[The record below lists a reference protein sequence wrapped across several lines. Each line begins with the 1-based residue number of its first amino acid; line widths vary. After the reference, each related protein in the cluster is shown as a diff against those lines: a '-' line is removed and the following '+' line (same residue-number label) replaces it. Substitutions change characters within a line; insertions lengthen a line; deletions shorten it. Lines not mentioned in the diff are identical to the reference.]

1 MQIWLG
7 IVISILF
14 HALLFQIPV
23 EVLSFREPPLP
34 ELQLVL
40 VSESCAVTGGAP
52 VQAASASEPT
62 PEEPEKPDEP
72 EMEPE
77 PAEPPKEPVFTP
89 KPPRAVKPPKP
100 KPVPKQKPVTPPTPE
115 DRPQTAE
122 PTPVPGP
129 SQEGP
134 VNPQVAKAGPSGP
147 PGPVEA
153 SFGAG
158 DGPRFLHKAMPRYPR
173 LARELGK
180 EGTVL
185 LRLTID
191 DRGRLTHVEVLR
203 GAGSGFDEEAVR
215 AARESKFSPARM
227 NGRAVACRAQLPVR
241 FVLRSSEND

>member
-1 MQIWLG
+1 MQIGLG
-7 IVISILF
+7 IVFSILF
-14 HALLFQIPV
+14 HALLFWIPI
-23 EVLSFREPPLP
+23 EVQAPRELPLP

-40 VSESCAVTGGAP
+40 VSESCEVTGGAP
-52 VQAASASEPT
+52 VQTATAPEPP

-72 EMEPE
+72 EVEPE
-77 PAEPPKEPVFTP
+77 PVEPPKEPVLTQ
-89 KPPRAVKPPKP
+89 KPPRVVKPPKP
-100 KPVPKQKPVTPPTPE
+100 KPLPKKKPDTPPPPPE
-115 DRPQTAE
+115 DRPPNVA
-122 PTPVPGP
+122 PAPGAP
-129 SQEGP
+129 QEGP
-134 VNPQVAKAGPSGP
+134 VDPQMAKAGPSGP

-158 DGPRFLHKAMPRYPR
+158 DGPRFVHKAMPRYPR

-191 DRGRLTHVEVLR
+191 ERGSLTHVEVLR
-203 GAGSGFDEEAVR
+203 RAGSGFDEEAVR

-241 FVLRSSEND
+241 FVLRSNEND

>member
-1 MQIWLG
+1 MQNWLG
-7 IVISILF
+7 IVLSILF
-14 HALLFQIPV
+14 HALLFWIPL
-23 EVLSFREPPLP
+23 EVLAPREPPLP

-40 VSESCAVTGGAP
+40 MSESCAVGGGAP
-52 VQAASASEPT
+52 VQTATAPEPP

-72 EMEPE
+72 EVEPE
-77 PAEPPKEPVFTP
+77 PVEPPKEPVLTP
-89 KPPRAVKPPKP
+89 KPPPVVKPPKP
-100 KPVPKQKPVTPPTPE
+100 KPVPKKKPVTPPPLE

-122 PTPVPGP
+122 PAPAPGP
-129 SQEGP
+129 PQEGLTDSH
-134 VNPQVAKAGPSGP
+134 VAKAGPSGP
-147 PGPVEA
+147 QGPVEA

-158 DGPRFLHKAMPRYPR
+158 DGPRFVQKAMPRYPR

-191 DRGRLTHVEVLR
+191 ERGSLTHVEVLR
-203 GAGSGFDEEAVR
+203 RAGSGFDEEAVR

-241 FVLRSSEND
+241 FVLRSNEND